1 MDFVEATGG
10 RQATSPEL
18 LVGSFHLIQGSVHM
32 QTWQPN
38 VGSYKFAAE
47 VWIFPSHPTTTDLL
61 EYNFIF
67 LSQ

>member
-18 LVGSFHLIQGSVHM
+18 LGGSFDLIQGSVHT

-38 VGSYKFAAE
+38 VGSYKIAAE
-47 VWIFPSHPTTTDLL
+47 VWIFPSHPT
-61 EYNFIF
+61 
-67 LSQ
+67 